1 MFLSRIII
9 RSFYKKATLL
19 LSKKVASFSN
29 YLCKQASKPLIVLA
43 KRWYI
48 REIRFVPLPK
58 FCPNIIPY
66 KQKFCSKFMVYNLF
80 TSDILF
86 FNLKVNYM
94 QH

>member
-1 MFLSRIII
+1 MPNGGIYGKSDLYHHFVLQNGGTNQHILFL
-9 RSFYKKATLL
+9 
-19 LSKKVASFSN
+19 
-29 YLCKQASKPLIVLA
+29 
-43 KRWYI
+43 
-48 REIRFVPLPK
+48 PLPK

>member
-1 MFLSRIII
+1 MPNGGIYGKSDLYHHLVLQNGGTNQHILFL
-9 RSFYKKATLL
+9 
-19 LSKKVASFSN
+19 
-29 YLCKQASKPLIVLA
+29 
-43 KRWYI
+43 
-48 REIRFVPLPK
+48 PLPK

-66 KQKFCSKFMVYNLF
+66 KQKICSKFMVYNLF